1 MKGKILWYVNLKKI
15 PEPVMSMS
23 IMIKYFLTWFLRNY
37 KKLPSGIYS
46 TKIHKDGLHVE
57 IKFEITGDKSGN

>member
-1 MKGKILWYVNLKKI
+1 
-15 PEPVMSMS
+15 MSMS